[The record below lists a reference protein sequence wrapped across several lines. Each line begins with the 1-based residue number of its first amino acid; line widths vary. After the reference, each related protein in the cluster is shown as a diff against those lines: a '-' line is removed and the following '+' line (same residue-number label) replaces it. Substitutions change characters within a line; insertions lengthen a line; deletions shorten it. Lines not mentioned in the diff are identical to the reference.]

1 MWFVTA
7 WAGSQ
12 STANATPVDNCVAS
26 HSVEC
31 FCFVQPKVRS
41 TTTPVA
47 RPNREN
53 KAVVSRRVPPNQVV
67 RPAEER
73 RAQISLHLRIFFGY
87 IAVAAATMGVF
98 FVGAGWDP
106 MLKVVSASIV
116 TLVLALVLPY
126 ILLRVNRVRV
136 LSATALEISR
146 GDLSRRVQL
155 ETPSLRDDIDELAVA
170 IADMQDNLRELVSS
184 IQRTAESVSDSAS
197 ALEDSAQGVSAQAS
211 EVGGSMKRIAAGA
224 EAQSAL
230 VTSASLAI
238 TEMANSLQRT
248 AASAEE
254 TTKAAASTSSAAVE
268 GSEAARLAGEKVR
281 KVFNRIETAS
291 QEVFKFGEKTQEIS
305 KIVDV
310 ITQVAQQT
318 NLLALNATIEAARA
332 GEYGRG
338 FAVVADEVRKLA
350 ESAGRSAEQISRLAR
365 DISQQSSSVVSAMKE
380 GIEELSEGRED
391 LTTIVRSMGSISDSA
406 RSGAEKVALI
416 SGYAREQQKGS
427 EAMVAAITE
436 ISVVARNNAES
447 TDAVTKVIEEQTRA
461 VSQMTAAAQ
470 ELINISEELQT
481 IVRRFRLQ

>member
-1 MWFVTA
+1 M
-7 WAGSQ
+7 
-12 STANATPVDNCVAS
+12 
-26 HSVEC
+26 
-31 FCFVQPKVRS
+31 
-41 TTTPVA
+41 A
-47 RPNREN
+47 RPTREGID
-53 KAVVSRRVPPNQVV
+53 VVSRRSPVARVV
-67 RPAEER
+67 RSADER
-73 RAQISLHLRIFFGY
+73 RAQISLHLKILVGY
-87 IAVAAATMGVF
+87 LAVSGAIVFVFVIGAA
-98 FVGAGWDP
+98 WDLS
-106 MLKVVSASIV
+106 LKILTSAIV
-116 TLVLALVLPY
+116 TLVLAVVLPY
-126 ILLRVNRVRV
+126 FLLRVSRVRL
-136 LSATALEISR
+136 LSQTALEISR

-197 ALEDSAQGVSAQAS
+197 ALEDSAQGVNAQAT

-224 EAQSAL
+224 ETQSAL
-230 VTSASLAI
+230 VTRASRAI
-238 TEMANSLQRT
+238 TDMAQALQRT
-248 AASAEE
+248 ASSAED

-281 KVFNRIETAS
+281 KVFSRIETAS

-406 RSGAEKVALI
+406 RNGAEKVALI
-416 SGYAREQQKGS
+416 FEYAREQQKGS

-436 ISVVARNNAES
+436 ISSVARNNAES
-447 TDAVTKVIEEQTRA
+447 TEGVTAVIEEQTRA

-470 ELINISEELQT
+470 ELSNISEELQT
-481 IVRRFRLQ
+481 IVRRFSL